1 MASRRLG
8 STPFVELL
16 PDSIAGDPTIRA
28 ASEALDPALAAS
40 VGAIPS
46 LLLFARLG
54 LVGGEGMLAPLA
66 RLAELS
72 GGLSPLPEDVID
84 SLAWQLHVD
93 GYEYA
98 AGPDVKREMVRN
110 SLLLHRRRGT
120 PWAVRRALEIAL
132 RMPVTVREWFETDGE
147 PYSFTLELDVT
158 GSGLSD
164 DMLANVSRIVANE
177 KNVRS
182 WLEVLETSTRI
193 ELPLSYG
200 AADITRTH
208 ACVYGYMDAP
218 APPRAKLNIG
228 LAVSGRSLS
237 VLALSLPDVPPAL
250 PLPVGIAAVVR
261 ERTRGAFGIY
271 QEETRPSAV
280 SDVPVLA
287 CIARTRSRIAAE

>member
-16 PDSIAGDPTIRA
+16 PDSIAGDPTIRT

-72 GGLSPLPEDVID
+72 GGLSPLPEEVID
-84 SLAWQLHVD
+84 SLAWQFHVD

-98 AGPDVKREMVRN
+98 AGPEVKREMVLN

-132 RMPVTVREWFETDGE
+132 RMPVTVREWFEAGRRAVFVHAGIGRDGLRPVRRHAGQRFTDRSQREKRALVAQAREHGDE
-147 PYSFTLELDVT
+147 PCS
-158 GSGLSD
+158 
-164 DMLANVSRIVANE
+164 
-177 KNVRS
+177 
-182 WLEVLETSTRI
+182 
-193 ELPLSYG
+193 
-200 AADITRTH
+200 
-208 ACVYGYMDAP
+208 AP
-218 APPRAKLNIG
+218 APRPCRG
-228 LAVSGRSLS
+228 LRDAFR
-237 VLALSLPDVPPAL
+237 D
-250 PLPVGIAAVVR
+250 AAVGAD
-261 ERTRGAFGIY
+261 RGS
-271 QEETRPSAV
+271 P
-280 SDVPVLA
+280 
-287 CIARTRSRIAAE
+287 

>member
-72 GGLSPLPEDVID
+72 GGLSPLPENVLD

-132 RMPVTVREWFETDGE
+132 RMPVTVREWLETGGE

-158 GSGLSD
+158 DSGLSD

-182 WLEVLETSTRI
+182 WLRHASTATNLD
-193 ELPLSYG
+193 LPLRHGLAVVCATRSEIKPWEPTG
-200 AADITRTH
+200 EAPDFSLRHGLAAVGRTL
-208 ACVYGYMDAP
+208 AEYAASNPETTAP
-218 APPRAKLNIG
+218 ALGARTA
-228 LAVSGRSLS
+228 LAVSGCTM
-237 VLALSLPDVPPAL
+237 AT
-250 PLPVGIAAVVR
+250 IH
-261 ERTRGAFGIY
+261 
-271 QEETRPSAV
+271 
-280 SDVPVLA
+280 
-287 CIARTRSRIAAE
+287 